1 MNYKQAYLEHRKAKL
16 PNKAQRMALKEKRMS
31 KGVTQSALAHEFG
44 VDQTRISLFE
54 NGNSM
59 YQSVSDSE
67 FLYFCYKKRFN

>member
-1 MNYKQAYLEHRKAKL
+1 MNYKQKYLEHRKAKL

-54 NGNSM
+54 NDNSTLA
-59 YQSVSDSE
+59 DSE
-67 FLYFCYKKRFN
+67 FLFFSYKKRFN